1 MVKNSNSFETEI
13 IMLFMSGP
21 QKAKFGAKM
30 RQKVFFYENNLF
42 FGKKGSPTW
51 NKCNRYQLNLRI
63 SNALHLQYSD
73 TSKSEVFKARDGKFS
88 SQWSL
93 RKKLIPAEAAFHNK
107 EKSINKSPW
116 NECKFLKV
124 CKTWALENGLCIV
137 QIAACFFYFSYYIGK
152 KMGKNHNSIISELN
166 YSLFYFFSNLIYME
180 AFKNNYKDSGLPF
193 PDYLDWKLG
202 YANSKERDQDKKE
215 FAFFFVKTFED
226 LGFIVKS
233 PLEHK
238 NYKNSHDLNLGRS
251 NNISTNYKINNN
263 WHNLGDIVIVKL
275 INDPELFNPNFYSN
289 LVLDFEK
296 ELSVYLNFCNSRK
309 EWLKHDTFSS
319 YMEDDCI
326 YEKNLEQYEES
337 ERLVSEYMD
346 LAIFH
351 NVYKVSN
358 YGYAYLVK
366 GIEYDNYY
374 FNIAKSKRGRKRGN

>member
-1 MVKNSNSFETEI
+1 
-13 IMLFMSGP
+13 
-21 QKAKFGAKM
+21 
-30 RQKVFFYENNLF
+30 
-42 FGKKGSPTW
+42 
-51 NKCNRYQLNLRI
+51 
-63 SNALHLQYSD
+63 
-73 TSKSEVFKARDGKFS
+73 
-88 SQWSL
+88 
-93 RKKLIPAEAAFHNK
+93 
-107 EKSINKSPW
+107 
-116 NECKFLKV
+116 
-124 CKTWALENGLCIV
+124 
-137 QIAACFFYFSYYIGK
+137 
-152 KMGKNHNSIISELN
+152 
-166 YSLFYFFSNLIYME
+166 ME

-263 WHNLGDIVIVKL
+263 WHNLDDIVIVKL
-275 INDPELFNPNFYSN
+275 INDPELFNPNLYSN

-296 ELSVYLNFCNSRK
+296 ELPVYLNFCNSRK
-309 EWLKHDTFSS
+309 EWLEHDTFSS